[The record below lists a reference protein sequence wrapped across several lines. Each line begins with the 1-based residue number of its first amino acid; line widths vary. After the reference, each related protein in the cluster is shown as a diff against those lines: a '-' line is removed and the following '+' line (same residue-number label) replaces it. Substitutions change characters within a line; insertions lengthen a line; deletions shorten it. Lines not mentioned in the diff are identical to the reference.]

1 MGTHLSLGFFKLMVP
16 FGRCI
21 FLSKGTSPALQS
33 YGSKESPHMTPD
45 FQPEC
50 STMKDN
56 LARRPVEFP
65 PQRLHLVMVPG
76 DIQRFQHKE
85 PTTIIR

>member
-1 MGTHLSLGFFKLMVP
+1 MM
-16 FGRCI
+16 
-21 FLSKGTSPALQS
+21 
-33 YGSKESPHMTPD
+33 PD

-50 STMKDN
+50 ATMKDN

-76 DIQRFQHKE
+76 DIRRFQHKE
-85 PTTIIR
+85 PTRIIYTLRHRSIRINEVFQSFFP